1 MEKMNKKNR
10 REAGRVSVLKI
21 YFVCVCVCV
30 ALFILAMLLC
40 PALFA
45 QPALGMA
52 VSLTLFIVGGLEL
65 IPPRWASLVH
75 LFIYL
80 LPTLPFFICLLFLN
94 TCLQMRACGEQIR
107 QCKARAKGRDWERR
121 KEETREILS
130 PDMAISHGNAIGSDQ
145 VFVMQDFQCLC
156 VVHTGIPRSMWSQA
170 ILSKLALPCKISAG
184 KSLKLHAKMQAT
196 RSIFIHHF
204 TH

>member
-1 MEKMNKKNR
+1 MWMKKMNKKNKK
-10 REAGRVSVLKI
+10 ELGRVSAFKI
-21 YFVCVCVCV
+21 YFLCVCMRV

-65 IPPRWASLVH
+65 IPPRWASLVR

-80 LPTLPFFICLLFLN
+80 LPTLPFFICLLFPN
-94 TCLQMRACGEQIR
+94 THLQMRACGKQIR
-107 QCKARAKGRDWERR
+107 QCKARAKGSDWEGR

-145 VFVMQDFQCLC
+145 VFVTQDFQSLC
-156 VVHTGIPRSMWSQA
+156 V
-170 ILSKLALPCKISAG
+170 C
-184 KSLKLHAKMQAT
+184 
-196 RSIFIHHF
+196 F
-204 TH
+204 TWGSPGQYGAWPFWTN